1 MQRFADTIN
10 RDTRGGIIRM
20 SILVRTL
27 GASVCLALAAGR
39 AWGQSPPDPDQQR
52 ILQTVTEF
60 ARGYLERLPDFT
72 CIRTTQHFLA
82 KPANKTWNLQVKV
95 AQELSYYHHEEHY
108 QVVAVDDVPK
118 KKVSIW
124 TQAGGWV
131 ETNGNFGA
139 LMSLIFDPKVAPH
152 FEPQGRSYLHG
163 KPVYVFNY
171 HVSLDD
177 SIAASA
183 KCTSWIAFT
192 TCKTLKYGFHGVLFV
207 DSDSL
212 DILRLTQVPEDLPA
226 SYAQGNE
233 SVDYGR
239 VTVAGAEYLLPIA
252 DEFETTIGKT
262 LFRNQSTYT
271 AYKKFVAESTLSTT
285 VIDAPEATPAKPVV
299 KAAVRSVQT
308 IQAANCFELRDEAA
322 RTKPSAIVR
331 ATVGAAFNNAGPA
344 EKELL
349 AVIRAHPD
357 SEDATAAHVALSA
370 MMQLSGRPRQALEH
384 SALAAAADPNARNPK
399 DMRGVLEALA
409 KYPGQSVAARGF
421 SRIPFVRDEDG
432 FAITVSVNGKS
443 SQFDIDTGA
452 AISAISES
460 QAKSLGMTIHD
471 DRFPLVDISGN
482 RVPCRLAIASQL
494 TAGAFRLRNVPF
506 CMLADAPEVAR
517 GILGLPVLLA
527 FDTVRWT
534 RDGALEIGFSSARPD
549 IAQSNV
555 CFDAGSLSVQ
565 VGVGDQHLA
574 FDLDTGNGRTFLYS
588 TFAEDFAETAQTAG
602 ARGTYEMKGLG
613 DSVAL
618 NAAELPEIKLQLGG
632 FGAVLRKVSLL
643 SDPLPSTCPGC
654 YGNAGRDLFHQA
666 SAVTLDFK
674 AMKLTVSP

>member
-1 MQRFADTIN
+1 MDK
-10 RDTRGGIIRM
+10 DHRGGIIGM
-20 SILVRTL
+20 SILLRTL

-39 AWGQSPPDPDQQR
+39 AWGQSPPDPGQQQR
-52 ILQTVTEF
+52 ILQTVTGF

-82 KPANKTWNLQVKV
+82 KAVNKTWNPQVKV

-108 QVVAVDDVPK
+108 QIVAVDDVPRT
-118 KKVSIW
+118 KVSLR

-139 LMSLIFDPKVAPH
+139 LMSLIFDPKVSPH
-152 FEPQGRSYLHG
+152 FESQGRSDLHG
-163 KPVYVFNY
+163 KPVYVFAY
-171 HVSLDD
+171 HVALAD

-192 TCKTLKYGFHGVLFV
+192 TCRTIKYGFHGFLFV
-207 DSDSL
+207 DAESL

-239 VTVAGAEYLLPIA
+239 VTVAGNEYLLPIA

-262 LFRNQSTYT
+262 LFRNESTYSS
-271 AYKKFVAESTLSTT
+271 YKKFVAESTLSTT
-285 VIDAPEATPAKPVV
+285 VVDAPEAAPAKPVV
-299 KAAVRSVQT
+299 KAPARGVQA

-331 ATVGAAFNNAGPA
+331 ATVAAAFNDAGPA

-349 AVIRAHPD
+349 AVIHSHPD
-357 SEDATAAHVALSA
+357 SEDATAAHMALAA
-370 MMQLSGRPRQALEH
+370 MMERSGHPRQALEH
-384 SALAAAADPNARNPK
+384 SAQAAAADPDAHNPK
-399 DMRGVLEALA
+399 DTRGVLEALA

-421 SRIPFVRDEDG
+421 SRLPFVQDDDG
-432 FAITVSVNGKS
+432 FAITVTVNGKS
-443 SQFDIDTGA
+443 SRFDIDTGA

-471 DRFPLVDISGN
+471 DRFPIVDIGGN
-482 RVPCRLAIASQL
+482 QLPCRLAIAGEIA
-494 TAGAFRLRNVPF
+494 AGAFRLRNVPF
-506 CMLADAPEVAR
+506 CVLADAPETAR

-534 RDGALEIGFSSARPD
+534 RGGSFEIGFPAVRKN

-565 VGVGDQHLA
+565 VDLGRQHLA
-574 FDLDTGNGRTFLYS
+574 FDLDTGNGETFLYS

-602 ARGTYEMKGLG
+602 AKGTYEMKGLG

-618 NAAELPEIKLQLGG
+618 NAAELPEIKLG
-632 FGAVLRKVSLL
+632 FAGFDTLLHKVSLL
-643 SDPLPSTCPGC
+643 SDPLPSNCPGC
-654 YGNAGRDLFHQA
+654 YGNAGRDLFNQA
-666 SAVTLDFK
+666 GAVTLDFK
-674 AMKLTVSP
+674 AMKLTLSR